1 MVLPTPL
8 LFYRISKHEISSFS
22 TKFMNRQ
29 FIKWSFTRKW
39 IAVGFGLTLLLMGL
53 VTFASFKN
61 TNEIQN
67 GASRVQYTYQTLNT
81 LTNFYAAMTVAES
94 ARRGYIFLGSQQDLK
109 RYQNEIIN
117 MQSELRLLKEQI
129 HPSFSQQQRFTQL
142 NSLVNQ
148 RLALLE
154 QSIQLYQKDQ
164 TQLQVQTNIT
174 ERSVKLREKILPVM
188 ADIKAEEQHYLQS
201 SLQQSKY
208 SIHLRILIEILGTI
222 LSFLVISSL
231 CIILDRQWMQ
241 REKIEVLEFSLA
253 QEKELSE
260 LKLRLFSMISHEFR
274 TPLSVILLSS
284 QLLREILE
292 ELVDEKQLKNLYRI
306 QSSAKLMNHLLTDI
320 LTLTRAE
327 AGQLDYKPQIINVE
341 NFCLN
346 LVEEIQLFGT
356 IQHLILFMNKGQD
369 FRANLDE
376 KLLYCI
382 LSNLL
387 LNAIKY
393 SSDGGKIYLILNSEP
408 GAIIFQVID
417 EGIGIS
423 SIEQQKIYEPFY
435 RGQNVEN
442 IVGTGLGLAVVKKC
456 IERHQGEIAVNSEV
470 GVGTTFTV
478 NIPQKT

>member
-1 MVLPTPL
+1 
-8 LFYRISKHEISSFS
+8 
-22 TKFMNRQ
+22 MNRQ

-39 IAVGFGLTLLLMGL
+39 IAVGFTLTLLLMGL

-61 TNEIQN
+61 TSEIQKSAN
-67 GASRVQYTYQTLNT
+67 QVQYTYQTLNT

-94 ARRGYIFLGSQQDLK
+94 ARRGYIFLGNKQDLK

-117 MQSELRLLKEQI
+117 MQSELKLLKEQI
-129 HPSFSQQQRFTQL
+129 HPSSIQQQRLTQL

-154 QSIQLYQKDQ
+154 QSIQLYQKDK
-164 TQLQVQTNIT
+164 TELELQTNIT

-188 ADIKAEEQHYLQS
+188 ADMKAEEQLYLQS

-231 CIILDRQWMQ
+231 CIILERQWVQ
-241 REKIEVLEFSLA
+241 REKIEILEFSLS
-253 QEKELSE
+253 QEKELGE

-292 ELVDEKQLKNLYRI
+292 ELVDEQQLKNLSRI

-327 AGQLDYKPQIINVE
+327 ANQLDYKPQTINVE

-346 LVEEIQLFGT
+346 LIEEVQLFGT
-356 IQHLILFMNKGQD
+356 NQQLIKFISNGQY

-393 SSDGGKIYLILNSEP
+393 SFDGGKIYLILNSEP
-408 GAIIFQVID
+408 GTIIFQVID
-417 EGIGIS
+417 EGIGIPLG
-423 SIEQQKIYEPFY
+423 EREKIYEPFY

-442 IVGTGLGLAVVKKC
+442 VAGTGLGLAVVKKC
-456 IERHQGEIAVNSEV
+456 VERHQGEIAVNSEV

-478 NIPQKT
+478 KIPQKNIAAV